1 VSLAEEKEKER
12 TASVGVTKDKT
23 LQRALTRQISM
34 SRGWKGKGPAT
45 AASQTDAKAAATA
58 KDVDSQSHSSQH
70 RAAQAVTLVA
80 ATPMKKPPPR
90 AKSNI
95 STRSSSPIDSIYTRS
110 NSSLHFAR
118 RSSSPLTARSSSLT
132 PLDTDSDCPDLSSH
146 PSHDCPDSLNKPKDK
161 DEDTDEELWL
171 PNSSPDVLLLGSN
184 GWGTGGRK
192 RVPSAASEVTAS
204 DTPIK
209 KRMKFGR

>member
-132 PLDTDSDCPDLSSH
+132 PLDTDSDCPD
-146 PSHDCPDSLNKPKDK
+146 SLNKAKDK

-171 PNSSPDVLLLGSN
+171 PNSSPDVLLLGSK
-184 GWGTGGRK
+184 GLGTGGRK